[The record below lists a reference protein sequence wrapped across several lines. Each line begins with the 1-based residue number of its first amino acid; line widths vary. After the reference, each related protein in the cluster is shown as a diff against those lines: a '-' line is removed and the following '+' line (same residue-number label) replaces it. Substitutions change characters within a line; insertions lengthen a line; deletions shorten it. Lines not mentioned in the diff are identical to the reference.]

1 MPTTIHADRSGLTL
15 RLGLLDRV
23 LALRGDA
30 RIRADDIAEIA
41 VVPDGLA
48 SVTGIRAPGLG
59 IPGARRIGTWR
70 GRQGSTIAVVRGRG
84 PALSI
89 TVTDGPVRR
98 IVLST
103 PDAAERATALR
114 AALAGERS

>member
-1 MPTTIHADRSGLTL
+1 MPTTIHADRTGLTL

-30 RIRADDIAEIA
+30 RIRAADVAEIA
-41 VVPDGLA
+41 VVPDGLD

-59 IPGARRIGTWR
+59 IPGARKIGTWR
-70 GRQGSTIAVVRGRG
+70 RRQGATVAVVRGRG

-89 TVTDGPVRR
+89 TATGGPVRR
-98 IVLST
+98 VVLST

-114 AALAGERS
+114 AALAGEGS